1 MPIHAPLHTPARTFT
16 RSSTHPQQANTR
28 NCGTLEIQTRR
39 IISTLLFYFIKNTF
53 NLYPTLITHKP

>member
-1 MPIHAPLHTPARTFT
+1 MPIHAPLHTPAHTRT

-28 NCGTLEIQTRR
+28 NRGTLEIQTRR

-53 NLYPTLITHKP
+53 NLYQP